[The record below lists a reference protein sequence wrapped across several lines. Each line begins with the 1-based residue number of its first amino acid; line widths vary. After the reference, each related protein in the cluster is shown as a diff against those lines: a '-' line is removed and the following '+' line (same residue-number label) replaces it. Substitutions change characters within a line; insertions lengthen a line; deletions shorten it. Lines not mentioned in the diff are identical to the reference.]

1 MAILLQQRISIEL
14 KREEDKKKEA
24 EKPKTL
30 QAMPTSELLTNLILR
45 VLEHKDIERASQ
57 LESGYD
63 TYAKQAETAKKKVEE
78 ISAEIDR
85 RIAIK

>member
-1 MAILLQQRISIEL
+1 MAIILQQRNKIEL
-14 KREEDKKKEA
+14 KREEDNKKEA

-30 QAMPTSELLTNLILR
+30 QAMATSELLTNLILR
-45 VLEHKDIERASQ
+45 VLAHKDIERASQ